1 MVDGIYIITRPISAI
16 VNFGLCAPEN
26 RECEHW
32 SIRARVNADNMNVFA
47 RMKTATVN
55 FGLCAP
61 ENCDIE
67 LRYMRARELRQ

>member
-1 MVDGIYIITRPISAI
+1 MVDGIYVIARPIRVI
-16 VNFGLCAPEN
+16 VNFGLCAPET

-32 SIRARVNADNMNVFA
+32 SIRVRVNAYNMIDFA

-67 LRYMRARELRQ
+67 LRYMRARELGQ